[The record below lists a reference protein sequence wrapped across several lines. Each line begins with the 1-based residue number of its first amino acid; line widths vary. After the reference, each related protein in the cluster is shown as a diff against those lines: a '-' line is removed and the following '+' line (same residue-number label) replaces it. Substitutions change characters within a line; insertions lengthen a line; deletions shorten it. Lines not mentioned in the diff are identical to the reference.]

1 MTHVRLTNSMT
12 KEKQLL
18 SASTSKDQPIRLYV
32 CGITPYDAPHIGHG
46 RCYVTFDLLYRLLEF
61 LGYKVIYC
69 RNFTDIDDKLLA
81 KSEKEFGTP
90 FKFEDIAQR
99 YIEIFDQ
106 DMQLLNC
113 KKPTYEPRVTQT
125 IPEIIAFVQA
135 LIDAGKAYVVDGD
148 VYFNIDSYPEYGA
161 LSHRNLDDLQAGAR
175 VAVSEIKRNPLDFA
189 LWKSEPEGYYY
200 KSPWGYGRPGWHIEC
215 SAMAKKFLGETI
227 DVHGGGMDL
236 IFPHHEN
243 ELAQSQSIQ
252 KEPFVKL
259 WAHNA
264 FVQINKEK
272 MSKSLGNFFTLN
284 DIFKQF
290 DAQAVRFYFLQH
302 QYRNPLDFSVHDLE
316 IAQNSYKKLAKQF
329 ASIKLLPVDI
339 DNTIISAMVGFLK
352 DDLNTPGMFGVLYKH
367 LDEILGNPLLAG
379 SVKNLLHIVLGLTLV
394 PLPEKVQEITPEI
407 QQLLEA
413 RAAARAKKDWKKSDE
428 LRDEL
433 KLLGYDVQDK
443 KLN

>member
-1 MTHVRLTNSMT
+1 MICSYL
-12 KEKQLL
+12 
-18 SASTSKDQPIRLYV
+18 I
-32 CGITPYDAPHIGHG
+32 
-46 RCYVTFDLLYRLLEF
+46 
-61 LGYKVIYC
+61 
-69 RNFTDIDDKLLA
+69 A
-81 KSEKEFGTP
+81 KS
-90 FKFEDIAQR
+90 R
-99 YIEIFDQ
+99 H
-106 DMQLLNC
+106 
-113 KKPTYEPRVTQT
+113 YEPRVTQT
-125 IPEIIAFVQA
+125 IPEIIAFVQS

-148 VYFNIDSYPEYGA
+148 VYFSIDSYPEYGA

-189 LWKSEPEGYYY
+189 LWKSEPEGDYY

-227 DVHGGGMDL
+227 DIHGGGMDL

-316 IAQNSYKKLAKQF
+316 DCPK
-329 ASIKLLPVDI
+329 
-339 DNTIISAMVGFLK
+339 
-352 DDLNTPGMFGVLYKH
+352 
-367 LDEILGNPLLAG
+367 
-379 SVKNLLHIVLGLTLV
+379 
-394 PLPEKVQEITPEI
+394 
-407 QQLLEA
+407 
-413 RAAARAKKDWKKSDE
+413 
-428 LRDEL
+428 
-433 KLLGYDVQDK
+433 
-443 KLN
+443 